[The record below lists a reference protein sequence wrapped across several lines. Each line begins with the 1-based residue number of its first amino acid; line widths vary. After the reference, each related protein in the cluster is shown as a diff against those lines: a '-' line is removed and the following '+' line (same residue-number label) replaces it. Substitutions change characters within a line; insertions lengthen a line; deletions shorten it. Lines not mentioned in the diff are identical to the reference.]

1 VDRSKGEDVF
11 GQFSGHLNNKLMIVL
26 DEAMWAGNHQFAS
39 IFKHFVKANER
50 YTVSKHKDGRTIES
64 YFRIGITT
72 NDDWAVPTSGER
84 RAEFQFLLHRIR
96 VGMIIYIT

>member
-1 VDRSKGEDVF
+1 
-11 GQFSGHLNNKLMIVL
+11 MIVL